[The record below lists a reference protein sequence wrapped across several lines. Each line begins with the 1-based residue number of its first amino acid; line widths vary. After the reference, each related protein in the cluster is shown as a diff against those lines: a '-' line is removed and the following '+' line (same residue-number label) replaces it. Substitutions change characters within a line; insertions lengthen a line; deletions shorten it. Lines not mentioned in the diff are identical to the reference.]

1 LPTPSTVLHADT
13 AKVAAKINNN
23 ANVFMVVFLLRF

>member
-13 AKVAAKINNN
+13 AKVAAKINTN
-23 ANVFMVVFLLRF
+23 AKVFMIVIL